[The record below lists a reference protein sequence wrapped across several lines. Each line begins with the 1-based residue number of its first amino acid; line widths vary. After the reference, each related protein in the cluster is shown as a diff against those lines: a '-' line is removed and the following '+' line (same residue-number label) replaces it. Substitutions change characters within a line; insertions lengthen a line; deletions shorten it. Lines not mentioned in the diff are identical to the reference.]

1 MVGAVVRRK
10 EGKQDRGL
18 YPVSVS
24 YTKDLHSVGQ
34 FIQEFFPPIMDTVL
48 TGNVPD
54 ADVATLMERVEA
66 GVKEASVVGLGV
78 CVMGLCKRYNRAA
91 FTPRD
96 LGNII

>member
-18 YPVSVS
+18 YLVSVS
-24 YTKDLHSVGQ
+24 YTEDLHSVGK

-54 ADVATLMERVEA
+54 ADVAALMERVEA
-66 GVKEASVVGLGV
+66 GVKEASVAGLGV
-78 CVMGLCKRYNRAA
+78 CVMGLCKWYNRAA